1 MKRPRIKY
9 KRWKQNNKVSASGE
23 MGGLLRF
30 SALPR
35 GGWFVWAGRPERQ
48 QQQRRQPQR
57 QQRLGWAPE
66 IQLHIPLNIDAYLT
80 GGELNPTP
88 KHFSDFLYFGFY
100 FQILLSINTA
110 RFF

>member
-1 MKRPRIKY
+1 MKY
-9 KRWKQNNKVSASGE
+9 KRWKQIENVSISGE
-23 MGGLLRF
+23 VDGLLRF
-30 SALPR
+30 SFRPR
-35 GGWFVWAGRPERQ
+35 GGWFVWVLRPERQ

-88 KHFSDFLYFGFY
+88 KHFADFLYFGFY